1 MARPFMFNNPRV
13 PEGLRWRHNSAS
25 GRMIELIRELFRR
38 REYEYSLHALDQSIL
53 RRISTREIEEAVED
67 GEIIEDYPADEYGPS
82 CLILGFTSDRRPL
95 HVQCTYP
102 QRIPVKVITLYQPD
116 PGQWIEFRRRRLQ

>member
-1 MARPFMFNNPRV
+1 
-13 PEGLRWRHNSAS
+13 
-25 GRMIELIRELFRR
+25 MIEAIREIFRR

-67 GEIIEDYPADEYGPS
+67 GEIIEDYPADKYGPS
-82 CLILGFTSDRRPL
+82 CLIFGFTSDRRPL

-102 QRIPVKVITLYQPD
+102 QRIPVKVITLHQPD